1 MTVGDDAEHSDLF
14 AMSMSQSLYGL
25 HSFFLAVK
33 SIIIIEL
40 EIKDLFANKDLTL
53 RKYTYTCT
61 LNQGFTN
68 GFVSLLCYGQL
79 QCGCGFR

>member
-40 EIKDLFANKDLTL
+40 EIKDLFANKCLTL
-53 RKYTYTCT
+53 RE
-61 LNQGFTN
+61 
-68 GFVSLLCYGQL
+68 
-79 QCGCGFR
+79 